1 MAREAAGQ
9 TQGPENNARGDPG
22 GSGKA
27 AATGLESAGAVPVLA
42 GVAHP
47 DWLGPGA
54 EPGREKGSVEQVTLT
69 LLFILWKPG
78 LKAQPHLHA
87 GMS

>member
-1 MAREAAGQ
+1 MGR
-9 TQGPENNARGDPG
+9 
-22 GSGKA
+22 A
-27 AATGLESAGAVPVLA
+27 AATGLEWGWGGVPVLA